1 MEGRNTGMGKFDV
14 GTVEVIDLAHYWQV
28 IRRQLSKILILSVI
42 ITIIAALASMV
53 MTPVYRATATLLIE
67 SQEAKVLSIEEVYG
81 IGKASD
87 EYYLTQ
93 FEILK
98 SRELAK
104 RVVLALN
111 LVDVPEFNPHH
122 EANAKSFSIRGT
134 INNILGVEKEP
145 PTDEQ
150 ILESTVGRF
159 AKAVDIS
166 PVRST
171 QLVKVSVESESPSM
185 AVTAANELADQF
197 IESQLDAKVEV
208 TQKAATWLSDRLG
221 GLKQKL
227 EESEKKLQEFREAN
241 NLVDVQGVNTLVAKQ
256 IDEITRKL
264 VEARSQRV
272 ELQGTY
278 QQLRSLGSLT
288 YENLSSLPS
297 ILASPVVSRLR
308 ENETTAE
315 LKVSELRKRYGPL
328 HPKMIA
334 AESDL
339 DAVRESVLT
348 QMKRIATSLESNYL
362 VARSKEE
369 SLQKALQEVK
379 SDAQGLNRT
388 EFTLNEYVREVNT
401 NRQLYDAFFNRVSET
416 SATGDLQTANARV
429 VDPAIKPGV
438 PIAPNKK
445 LIVAAALFL
454 SVMFGVALAF
464 LYDVLDSTVKNPDDV
479 DRKLG
484 VPMLGLLPF
493 VGSKKEPAETEQLVR
508 AFVDDQ
514 QSGFKE
520 SVRTLR
526 TSLTLASMEQSA
538 QVILVTS
545 SIPGEGKTT
554 TSSNVAEAF
563 GQMEKTLLIDCDMRR
578 PSVAKKFSL
587 PHGKPGLSNAVA
599 YPDTLD
605 SCIQSVPSLGI
616 DVIAAGPIPPNPL
629 ELLASKNFKA
639 ILDTLRDRYQR
650 IIIDSAPMQA
660 VSDALYLSSLA
671 DGVVYVVKADHT
683 KDKLALSGISRL
695 DDNNARLLGVVLN
708 QVDVER
714 EAKYTDSHAGYYD
727 SYGYTTDSYQ
737 S

>member
-1 MEGRNTGMGKFDV
+1 
-14 GTVEVIDLAHYWQV
+14 
-28 IRRQLSKILILSVI
+28 
-42 ITIIAALASMV
+42 
-53 MTPVYRATATLLIE
+53 
-67 SQEAKVLSIEEVYG
+67 
-81 IGKASD
+81 
-87 EYYLTQ
+87 
-93 FEILK
+93 
-98 SRELAK
+98 
-104 RVVLALN
+104 
-111 LVDVPEFNPHH
+111 
-122 EANAKSFSIRGT
+122 
-134 INNILGVEKEP
+134 
-145 PTDEQ
+145 
-150 ILESTVGRF
+150 
-159 AKAVDIS
+159 
-166 PVRST
+166 
-171 QLVKVSVESESPSM
+171 
-185 AVTAANELADQF
+185 
-197 IESQLDAKVEV
+197 
-208 TQKAATWLSDRLG
+208 
-221 GLKQKL
+221 
-227 EESEKKLQEFREAN
+227 
-241 NLVDVQGVNTLVAKQ
+241 
-256 IDEITRKL
+256 
-264 VEARSQRV
+264 
-272 ELQGTY
+272 
-278 QQLRSLGSLT
+278 
-288 YENLSSLPS
+288 
-297 ILASPVVSRLR
+297 
-308 ENETTAE
+308 
-315 LKVSELRKRYGPL
+315 
-328 HPKMIA
+328 
-334 AESDL
+334 
-339 DAVRESVLT
+339 
-348 QMKRIATSLESNYL
+348 
-362 VARSKEE
+362 
-369 SLQKALQEVK
+369 
-379 SDAQGLNRT
+379 
-388 EFTLNEYVREVNT
+388 
-401 NRQLYDAFFNRVSET
+401 
-416 SATGDLQTANARV
+416 
-429 VDPAIKPGV
+429 
-438 PIAPNKK
+438 
-445 LIVAAALFL
+445 
-454 SVMFGVALAF
+454 MFGVALAF

-708 QVDVER
+708 QVNVER